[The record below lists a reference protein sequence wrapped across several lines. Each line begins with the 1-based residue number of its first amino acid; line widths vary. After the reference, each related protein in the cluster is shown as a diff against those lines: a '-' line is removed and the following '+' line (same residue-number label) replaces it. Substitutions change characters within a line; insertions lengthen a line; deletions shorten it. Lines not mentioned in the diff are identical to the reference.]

1 MRQVRSWTIAGLP
14 ADNHSVENGV
24 IMANARRWP
33 LLIDPQGQ
41 ANRYIKNLGKDTAR
55 AENGM
60 EVVRQVLCLVVSAGC
75 ATVCACVVLLAQW
88 CDDWGVALSGGRLC
102 ACGVQSDKKFLQNLE
117 NGVRFGKW
125 ILLENVSEKLDA
137 ALEPILLQ
145 QKFKQGGSD
154 MIKLGDSVI
163 PYNDSFKFF
172 ITTKLPN
179 PHYPPE
185 VAVKVSLLNF
195 TITPKGLED
204 QMLGV
209 FVVTEMP
216 EMEERK
222 NALTLNN
229 ARMKK
234 ELQEIENKILYLL
247 SHSQGNI
254 LDDENLIET
263 LAQSKVCIGC
273 VACTVSPVCLWCGG
287 FECCSWCGC
296 LLAS

>member
-1 MRQVRSWTIAGLP
+1 MAGVQVRAWNLAGLP

-24 IMANARRWP
+24 IMSRARRWP

-41 ANRYIKNLGKDTAR
+41 ANRYIKNLGKDPSR

-60 EVVRQVLCLVVSAGC
+60 EVVR
-75 ATVCACVVLLAQW
+75 
-88 CDDWGVALSGGRLC
+88 
-102 ACGVQSDKKFLQNLE
+102 QSDKKFLQNLE

-145 QKFKQGGSD
+145 QKFKQGGSE

-163 PYNDSFKFF
+163 PYNDSFRFF
-172 ITTKLPN
+172 ITSKLPN
-179 PHYPPE
+179 PHFPPE

-209 FVVTEMP
+209 FVVTELP

-222 NALTLNN
+222 NALTFNN

-247 SHSQGNI
+247 SNSKGNI

-263 LAQSKVCIGC
+263 LAQSKVRGR
-273 VACTVSPVCLWCGG
+273 
-287 FECCSWCGC
+287 
-296 LLAS
+296 